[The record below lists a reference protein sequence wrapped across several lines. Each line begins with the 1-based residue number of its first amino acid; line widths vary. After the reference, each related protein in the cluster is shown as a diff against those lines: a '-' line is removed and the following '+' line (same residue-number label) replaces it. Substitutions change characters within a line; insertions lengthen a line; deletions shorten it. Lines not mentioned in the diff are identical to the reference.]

1 MPSRT
6 ARFSRVWQAACKLV
20 IFVRV
25 RTLFALP
32 LSAAAAFFLLQSTAP
47 GVLAGQNL
55 QAETARGN
63 SEVLWRDPGNIASLD
78 FAGGPQRRYGAPKP
92 PFNFQEEVGGGT
104 SPKILVRD
112 ADKRLWEVKWGEE
125 GKPETFVSRLLWA
138 LGYLA
143 EPTYFVPSGTIENVG
158 ALSRAASQI
167 ERPAGNAFANARFEL
182 RPDNALFVPGKG
194 WLFNDNP
201 FVGTNELKG
210 LLIVSM
216 LVSNWDLKDPSSSD
230 GSNTAIF
237 RVRDGDTEEL
247 HYMINDWGA
256 TMGKWGGISSRS
268 KWDCR
273 GYASQN
279 KDFVKGVRGGQVR
292 FGYGGKRPDL
302 AKGITVE
309 NVRWLMQYLGQITD
323 AQLRAGLGAS
333 GASPGEMECFVPA
346 IRERIERLRSIG
358 GESAHTD

>member
-1 MPSRT
+1 M
-6 ARFSRVWQAACKLV
+6 AFCVMQAAV
-20 IFVRV
+20 
-25 RTLFALP
+25 
-32 LSAAAAFFLLQSTAP
+32 S

-55 QAETARGN
+55 HAESASGK
-63 SEVLWRDPGNIASLD
+63 SEVLWRDPGDIASLD
-78 FAGGPQRRYGAPKP
+78 FVGGPQRRYGAPKP
-92 PFNFQEEVGGGT
+92 PFTFQEEVGGGT

-112 ADKRLWEVKWGEE
+112 ADKRVWEVKWGEE
-125 GKPETFVSRLLWA
+125 TKPETFVSRLLWA
-138 LGYLA
+138 LGYMV
-143 EPTYFVPSGTIENVG
+143 EPSYFVPSGTIENVG

-167 ERPAGNAFANARFEL
+167 DRAAGNAFTNARFEL
-182 RPDNALFVPGKG
+182 RDANALLVPGKG

-201 FVGTNELKG
+201 FARSDELRG
-210 LLIVSM
+210 LFIVSM
-216 LVSNWDLKDPSSSD
+216 LVSNWDLKDPSSTD

-237 RVRDGDTEEL
+237 RVRTEDTEEL
-247 HYMINDWGA
+247 HYVINDWGA

-279 KDFVKGVRGGQVR
+279 KDFVKSVRKGQVR
-292 FGYGGKRPDL
+292 FGYEGKRPDL

-309 NVRWLMQYLGQITD
+309 NVRWLMQYLGQVTD

-346 IRERIERLRSIG
+346 IRERIERLRSISG
-358 GESAHTD
+358 SPAIHTE